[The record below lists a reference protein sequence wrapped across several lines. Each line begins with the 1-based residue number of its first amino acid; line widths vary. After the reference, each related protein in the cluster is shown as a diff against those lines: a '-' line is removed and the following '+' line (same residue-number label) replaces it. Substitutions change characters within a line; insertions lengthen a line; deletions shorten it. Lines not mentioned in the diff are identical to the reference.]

1 MRTGLWRRFG
11 WRLAVRLGR
20 GNYVGSRVEERT
32 RRFRFSLRKWQ
43 LPSILIVEMVGTH
56 RRAFIRDLAVQV
68 SDKRSRLSN
77 NDGRIVEYLRERPDE
92 LAFHT
97 SKSLAVEVGVSQ
109 AAVIRLAC
117 KLGYGGFT
125 ELREAAR
132 QELRDGRPTLA
143 ARFSER
149 GELSTEDVFRQ
160 DVDNLIATRS
170 FVDAELP
177 RAASIAGA
185 SAVYVV
191 GDRETLGL
199 AVFLHRRLH
208 IVLQNVNI
216 IDPSFPDNITRVGP
230 KDAVVVCVFP
240 RYSWLSADLLKR
252 AKSSGARTVVV
263 TDTAS
268 RDFLTGTDHVLVAAT
283 ESAHFHWSMVA
294 PVAVLEGLVAEVAAV
309 SPEETR
315 RRLETTD
322 QFKREQGFFLDRVT

>member
-1 MRTGLWRRFG
+1 MR
-11 WRLAVRLGR
+11 
-20 GNYVGSRVEERT
+20 
-32 RRFRFSLRKWQ
+32 
-43 LPSILIVEMVGTH
+43 
-56 RRAFIRDLAVQV
+56 V
-68 SDKRSRLSN
+68 SDNRSRLSRK
-77 NDGRIVEYLRERPDE
+77 DWRIVEYLREHPDE

-109 AAVIRLAC
+109 AAVIRLAR

-125 ELREAAR
+125 ELRDAAR
-132 QELRDGRPTLA
+132 QELRDGGPTLA

-149 GELSTEDVFRQ
+149 GELSTANMFRQ
-160 DVDNLIATRS
+160 DIDNLIATQS
-170 FVDAELP
+170 FVEAELP
-177 RAASIAGA
+177 RAAATIAEA

-191 GDRETLGL
+191 GDRETLGM

-216 IDPSFPDNITRVGP
+216 IDPSFPDDITRVGP
-230 KDAVVVCVFP
+230 DDVVIVCMFP

-252 AKSSGARTVVV
+252 ARSSGAQTIVV

-268 RDFLTGTDHVLVAAT
+268 HDFLRGTDHVLVAAT
-283 ESAHFHWSMVA
+283 ESARFHWSMVA
-294 PVAVLEGLVAEVAAV
+294 PVAVLEALVAEVAAV

-322 QFKREQGFFLDRVT
+322 RFKREQGFFLEG